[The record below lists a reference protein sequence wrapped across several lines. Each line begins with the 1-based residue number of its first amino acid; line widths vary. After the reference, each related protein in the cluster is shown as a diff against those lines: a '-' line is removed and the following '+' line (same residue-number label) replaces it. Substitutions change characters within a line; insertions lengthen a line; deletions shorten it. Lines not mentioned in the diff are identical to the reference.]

1 MKFNVLLL
9 IFCVFPGLLNATPDG
24 GVRVF
29 ETLFGTGAEGF
40 VILRKENDNPGSYY
54 NWTERSY
61 LDHYLFQEGQA
72 KLVSSKLLLEQAAS
86 YPEALT
92 ENPLE
97 RKTVKKDAS
106 VNFAKLLE
114 KYPVSEGSKGAFEAK
129 LELSK
134 KGLTYAKTT
143 VLISPANLPKN
154 GPWVLQQTL
163 ICSGCLFVLIENEE
177 GESSSSDYERRVL
190 HIPQKLYREIKEIEK
205 TK

>member
-9 IFCVFPGLLNATPDG
+9 IFCVFPGLLNASPDG

-54 NWTERSY
+54 NWTER
-61 LDHYLFQEGQA
+61 
-72 KLVSSKLLLEQAAS
+72 SKLLLEQAAS